1 LDADAGTAEVKRGTP
16 PYVYAKGPKG
26 YLYFVHG
33 GVCQIAAL
41 PGMTADHVRS
51 ITGHSAGAMVRLY
64 AGKAM
69 QRARAKEAQENRR

>member
-1 LDADAGTAEVKRGTP
+1 MKRALP
-16 PYVYAKGPKG
+16 AYCYAKGARG
-26 YLYFVHG
+26 YVYFVHG

-41 PGMTADHVRS
+41 PGMTADHVRA

-69 QRARAKEAQENRR
+69 QRARAKEAQKLRD